1 MPTTQNN
8 IQLQIIIGNQYN
20 PYLNL
25 SVESSLLDN
34 YLPNTITLFLWKNKQ
49 TVVIGTNQNPYSECD
64 VRSLT
69 DEGGFLARRRTGG
82 GAVYHD
88 LGNLN
93 FSFVADKE
101 IYDVKRQMTVIQKA
115 LLNYGLETEV
125 SGRNDITYQ
134 GRKFS
139 GNAFAKTKHQG
150 LHHGT
155 ILIKTDGEKLQRYLK
170 VKPAKLHKHGVK
182 SVASRVINLS
192 EVADITSENII
203 PHLIKAFEE
212 VYQGKA
218 KTIDFNELCSDEVAR
233 QSQYIGSNEYLYGKW
248 KEFNTKKNATFDWG
262 SVEIDID
269 IDENKGIIKNINIA
283 SDSLDPASIN
293 LAIEILEDASIHDKP
308 IFPKDNIIVRD
319 IVEMIY

>member
-1 MPTTQNN
+1 MQNN
-8 IQLQIIIGNQYN
+8 IKLQIILGNQYN

-25 SVESSLLDN
+25 AVESNLLDN
-34 YLPNTITLFLWKNKQ
+34 FLPNTVSLFLWKNKQ

-64 VRSLT
+64 VTSLIE
-69 DEGGFLARRRTGG
+69 EGGYLSRRRTGG

-93 FSFVADKE
+93 FSFVADNN
-101 IYDVKRQMTVIQKA
+101 IYDVKRQMQVIQKA
-115 LLNYGLETEV
+115 LLNFNLETEV

-139 GNAFAKTKHQG
+139 GNAFAKTKNQG

-155 ILIKTDGEKLQRYLK
+155 ILIKTDSERLQKYLK

-182 SVASRVINLS
+182 SVSSRVINLS

-212 VYQGKA
+212 VYQGTASIINFDDLCDEKA
-218 KTIDFNELCSDEVAR
+218 IRLSQHIGSDE
-233 QSQYIGSNEYLYGKW
+233 YLFGKW
-248 KEFNTKKNATFDWG
+248 KEFNTKKSATFDWG
-262 SVEIDID
+262 SIDLDID
-269 IDENKGIIKNINIA
+269 IDEENGIIKDINIA
-283 SDSLDPASIN
+283 SDSLEPKSIEA
-293 LAIEILEDASIHDKP
+293 AIDLLKGANIKENPSSENP
-308 IFPKDNIIVRD
+308 IVNDIISL
-319 IVEMIY
+319 IY

>member
-1 MPTTQNN
+1 MTSLTNHK
-8 IQLQIIIGNQYN
+8 LQIIIGDQDN

-25 SVESSLLDN
+25 AVESELLDN
-34 YLPNTITLFLWKNKQ
+34 FLENTITLFLWRNKQ

-64 VRSLT
+64 VTSLLN
-69 DEGGFLARRRTGG
+69 EGGHLARRRTGG

-93 FSFVADKE
+93 FSFIADKK
-101 IYDVKRQMTVIQKA
+101 IYDVKKQMQVIQKA
-115 LLNYGLETEV
+115 LLNFNLETEV

-139 GNAFAKTKHQG
+139 GNAFAKTKYQG

-155 ILIKTDGEKLQRYLK
+155 ILIKTDGERLQKYLK

-192 EVADITSENII
+192 EVAEITSENII

-212 VYQGKA
+212 VYQGTA
-218 KTIDFNELCSDEVAR
+218 TIINFNDLCNEEAIKLSQKIGSDE
-233 QSQYIGSNEYLYGKW
+233 YLFGKW
-248 KEFNTKKNATFDWG
+248 REFHTNKSETFDWG
-262 SVEIDID
+262 SVDIDLD
-269 IDENKGIIKNINIA
+269 IDEENGIIKDINIA
-283 SDSLDPASIN
+283 SDSLEPAAIN
-293 LAIEILEDASIHDKP
+293 AAMDLLKGAIIKEAPSLPS
-308 IFPKDNIIVRD
+308 DNKIISD
-319 IVEMIY
+319 IIGMIY

>member
-1 MPTTQNN
+1 MTTQNKIN
-8 IQLQIIIGNQYN
+8 LQIVLGNQNN
-20 PYLNL
+20 PFLNL
-25 SVESSLLDN
+25 AVESQLLDN
-34 YLPNTITLFLWKNKQ
+34 YLENTVTLFLWKNRQ

-64 VRSLT
+64 VDTLLK
-69 DEGGFLARRRTGG
+69 EGGHLARRRTGG

-93 FSFVADKE
+93 FSIVADKK

-139 GNAFAKTKHQG
+139 GNAFAKTKYQG

-155 ILIKTDGEKLQRYLK
+155 ILIKTDGEKLQKYLK

-203 PHLIKAFEE
+203 PYLIKAFEE
-212 VYQGKA
+212 VYDNKA
-218 KTIDFNELCSDEVAR
+218 IVINFDDLCTEEVLKSREHISSDE
-233 QSQYIGSNEYLYGKW
+233 YLFGKW
-248 KEFNTKKNATFDWG
+248 REFHTQKSDTFNWG
-262 SVEIDID
+262 SVDIDLD
-269 IDENKGIIKNINIA
+269 IDEEKGIIKDVNIA
-283 SDSLDPASIN
+283 SDSLDPDSIN
-293 LAIEILEDASIHDKP
+293 LTVKILKDASTSTTP
-308 IFPKDNIIVRD
+308 NFPEDNIIVKD
-319 IVEMIY
+319 IIEMIY

>member
-1 MPTTQNN
+1 MTTTKDK
-8 IQLQIIIGNQYN
+8 IKLQIILGNQHN

-25 SVESSLLDN
+25 AVESNLLDN
-34 YLPNTITLFLWKNKQ
+34 FLPNTISLFLWKNRQ

-64 VRSLT
+64 IDSLLT
-69 DEGGFLARRRTGG
+69 EGGFLARRRTGG

-93 FSFVADKE
+93 FSFVADKN
-101 IYDVKRQMTVIQKA
+101 IYDVKRQMQVIQKA
-115 LLNYGLETEV
+115 LLDFNLETEV

-139 GNAFAKTKHQG
+139 GNAFAKTKNQG

-155 ILIKTDGEKLQRYLK
+155 ILIKTDSERLQKYLK

-182 SVASRVINLS
+182 SVSSRVINLS

-212 VYQGKA
+212 VYQGSA
-218 KTIDFNELCSDEVAR
+218 SIINFDELCDEKAIRLSQHIGSDE
-233 QSQYIGSNEYLYGKW
+233 YLFGKW
-248 KEFNTKKNATFDWG
+248 KEFHTKKSATFDWG
-262 SVEIDID
+262 SIDLDID
-269 IDENKGIIKNINIA
+269 IDEENGIIKDINIA
-283 SDSLDPASIN
+283 SDSLEPKSIES
-293 LAIEILEDASIHDKP
+293 AIELLKGAKLKEIPFSENQIVND
-308 IFPKDNIIVRD
+308 IISL
-319 IVEMIY
+319 IY

>member
-1 MPTTQNN
+1 MTAKQETK
-8 IQLQIIIGNQYN
+8 LQIILGNQHN

-25 SVESSLLDN
+25 AVESKLLDN
-34 YLPNTITLFLWKNKQ
+34 FLPNTISLFLWKNKQ

-64 VRSLT
+64 VKSLLK
-69 DEGGFLARRRTGG
+69 EGGHLARRRTGG

-93 FSFVADKE
+93 FSFIADNN
-101 IYDVKRQMTVIQKA
+101 IYDVKKQMQVIQKA
-115 LLNYGLETEV
+115 LLNFNLETEV

-139 GNAFAKTKHQG
+139 GNAFAKTKYQG

-155 ILIKTDGEKLQRYLK
+155 ILIKTDAERLQKYLK

-203 PHLIKAFEE
+203 PHLIKAFEDI
-212 VYQGKA
+212 YQNTA
-218 KTIDFNELCSDEVAR
+218 TIIDFNDLCNEDAIKLS
-233 QSQYIGSNEYLYGKW
+233 QSISSEEYLFGKW
-248 KEFNTKKNATFDWG
+248 KEFHTKKSASFDWG
-262 SVEIDID
+262 NIDID
-269 IDENKGIIKNINIA
+269 LNIDEDKGIIKDINIA
-283 SDSLDPASIN
+283 SDSLEPASIN
-293 LAIEILEDASIHDKP
+293 AAMELLKGADLKESPSSDNKII
-308 IFPKDNIIVRD
+308 KDIISL
-319 IVEMIY
+319 IY

>member
-1 MPTTQNN
+1 MTTTQDK
-8 IQLQIIIGNQYN
+8 IKLQIILGNQYN
-20 PYLNL
+20 PYINL
-25 SVESSLLDN
+25 AVESNLLDN
-34 YLPNTITLFLWKNKQ
+34 FLPNTVSLFLWRNKQ

-64 VRSLT
+64 VNSLL
-69 DEGGFLARRRTGG
+69 DEGGHLARRRTGG

-93 FSFVADKE
+93 FSFIADKN
-101 IYDVKRQMTVIQKA
+101 IYDVNRQMQVIQKA
-115 LLNYGLETEV
+115 LLNFNLETEV

-139 GNAFAKTKHQG
+139 GNAFAKTKFQG

-155 ILIKTDGEKLQRYLK
+155 ILIKTDSERLQRYLK

-203 PHLIKAFEE
+203 PHLIKAFEDI
-212 VYQGKA
+212 YQNTA
-218 KTIDFNELCSDEVAR
+218 TIIDFNDLCNEDAIKLS
-233 QSQYIGSNEYLYGKW
+233 QSISSEEYLFGKW
-248 KEFNTKKNATFDWG
+248 KEFHTKKSASFDWG
-262 SVEIDID
+262 NIDID
-269 IDENKGIIKNINIA
+269 LNIDEDKGIIKDINIA

-293 LAIEILEDASIHDKP
+293 SAMELLKGADLKESPSSDNKII
-308 IFPKDNIIVRD
+308 KDIISL
-319 IVEMIY
+319 IY

>member
-1 MPTTQNN
+1 MTTTQNN
-8 IQLQIIIGNQYN
+8 IKLQIILGNQYN

-25 SVESSLLDN
+25 AVESNLLDN
-34 YLPNTITLFLWKNKQ
+34 FLPNTISLFLWKNKQ

-64 VRSLT
+64 TESLLN
-69 DEGGFLARRRTGG
+69 EGGFLARRRTGG

-93 FSFVADKE
+93 FSFVADKN
-101 IYDVKRQMTVIQKA
+101 IYDVKRQMQVIQKA
-115 LLNYGLETEV
+115 LLDFNIETEV

-139 GNAFAKTKHQG
+139 GNAFAKTKNQG

-155 ILIKTDGEKLQRYLK
+155 ILIKTDSERLQKYLK

-192 EVADITSENII
+192 EVADITSESII

-212 VYQGKA
+212 VYQGTASIINFDDLCDEKA
-218 KTIDFNELCSDEVAR
+218 IRL
-233 QSQYIGSNEYLYGKW
+233 SQHISSNDYLFGKW
-248 KEFNTKKNATFDWG
+248 KEFHTKKSATFDWG
-262 SVEIDID
+262 SIDLDID
-269 IDENKGIIKNINIA
+269 IDEENGIIKDIIIA
-283 SDSLDPASIN
+283 SDSLEPKSIES
-293 LAIEILEDASIHDKP
+293 AIELLKGAKL
-308 IFPKDNIIVRD
+308 KDIPSSENQIVNDIISL
-319 IVEMIY
+319 IY